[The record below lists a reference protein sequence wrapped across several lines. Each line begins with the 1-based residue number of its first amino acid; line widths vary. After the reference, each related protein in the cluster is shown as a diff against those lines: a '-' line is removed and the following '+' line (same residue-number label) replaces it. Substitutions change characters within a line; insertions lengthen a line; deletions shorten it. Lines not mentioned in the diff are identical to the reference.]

1 MGWFAV
7 GILVV
12 VAILLA
18 LLGGGWQAIALVL
31 LFLAAI
37 AALNRYEFGQVD

>member
-7 GILVV
+7 GILAVIAV
-12 VAILLA
+12 LLST
-18 LLGGGWQAIALVL
+18 LGGGWQAISLLL

-37 AALNRYEFGQVD
+37 AALNRYEFGRVD